1 MGNSGLAKAERRH
14 PLPRRSSA
22 LAFDDDRHTLRANA
36 GTRGVP
42 QYGDD
47 LVDRGGPGQALT
59 GIEHMSEAVI
69 GHQIHRYGKQM
80 DLPTATERGP
90 QSRSN

>member
-1 MGNSGLAKAERRH
+1 MLGRE
-14 PLPRRSSA
+14 A
-22 LAFDDDRHTLRANA
+22 LALPKRSGGILCHVGAAPLALDDDRHTLRANA
-36 GTRGVP
+36 GTRRVT

-47 LVDRGGPGQALT
+47 LVDRGGSGQALT

-69 GHQIHRYGKQM
+69 SHQIHRNGKQM

-90 QSRSN
+90 